1 MSTNPFLEQV
11 RSSFQRS
18 RSLNAGPSLQPNRV
32 ISEIQNRLERE
43 LATAKEQAIAT
54 FEGLAIHTD
63 LPGSSPSNSE
73 SSSDQEEEEMAANEL
88 MGDLD
93 IPTIPASPSSI
104 LLPTAARNYEL
115 KSSHLNMLPSFYGL
129 PNEDPLTH
137 IKDIFNV
144 VSSFPL
150 TGVTE
155 EQLRMRVFPYTL
167 KDKAKYWLNSLK
179 PGSLMTWGA
188 IQKKFLE
195 KYFSTQ
201 KIDMLRDKILL
212 FAQQDDESFCEAWER
227 FNGLLNQCPHH
238 GIPLK
243 LQMRMFYKG
252 LTPSSHN
259 IVTNF
264 AGGSYKTKTPEETY
278 ELFEEIAMETQH
290 TDTRGKRIA
299 GGSNDSS
306 SVQISK
312 LEQKLDA
319 LLALNS
325 RNPLKEV
332 CSICET
338 HDHPTISCPFGAAYP
353 EFVQEQAKLVNS
365 YNRGPINDPYSQS
378 YNPGWRNHPNFSWRN
393 TQNQANPPSLQRPQ
407 QSSSLEDIVK
417 QMAINQSNFQQ
428 TTQAAISKLEVQ
440 LGQIATE
447 ISQREPGKWPT
458 QTVINP
464 KNQEAKAVHVLRSG
478 KIVDN
483 KVVSDLSNDVV
494 VVEDED
500 EDEEETTAMEGEQ
513 PKTSQSAPKAKSD
526 SQEPNPFQLHKRDD
540 KFVPSHLHQDRY
552 IPPPPYIP
560 PIPFPGRLKKAN
572 QDKAF
577 KEIYDILS
585 KVNINLPLLDVVK
598 QIPAYGKF
606 IKHLMT
612 HKLNFTPSEEVKL
625 NKNVSAVLQRKLPP
639 KLEDPGSFNIPIN
652 IGDKTV
658 GRAMLDLGASINVMP
673 YSVYQALGL
682 EGIKKTSIRLE
693 LADHSIK
700 YPRGIVEDILVQVN
714 TLILPADFVVMDME
728 DNPYVDRVDPILL
741 GRPFMATADT
751 IIKVKDGTLSMT
763 VLGETVEFKV
773 FDALS
778 QPSITLDT
786 CFSIDVVDH
795 EVSSKIVQKKSNDAL
810 EAVLTQEEE
819 DLFES
824 EFQEVMAA
832 LEVFQPYPPSFRP
845 PLETIASSST
855 KLEPSIITPPKLELK
870 PLPNHLKY
878 AYLGANETLPVI
890 IAASLTSHEEDS
902 LIEVLKEHK
911 TALGWTIA
919 DIKGIS
925 PSMCMHRILMEEDS
939 KPSRDAQRRLNPN
952 MKEVVRAEVLKLLD
966 VGIIYP
972 ISDSKWVSPVQVVP
986 KKSGITVVKNEKNEL
1001 VPTRTITGWRV
1012 CIDYRK
1018 LNTSTR
1024 KDHFPLPFIDQMLDR
1039 LSGHAYYCF
1048 LDGFS
1053 GYNQIPIAPEDQE
1066 KTTFTCP
1073 FGTFAYRRMPFG
1085 LCNAPATFQRC
1096 MMAIF
1101 SDMVERFMEVFMD
1114 DFSVFGSSF
1123 DDCLHH
1129 LSLVLT
1135 RCQETN
1141 LILNW
1146 EKCHFMVRQGIV
1158 LGHVVSNKGIQVDK
1172 AKINIITNL
1181 PPPSSVKGVRSFLGH
1196 AGFYRRFI
1204 KNFSSISRPLCNLL
1218 AKDAVFEF
1226 DEICMEAF
1234 TTLKKELTSA
1244 PIIIAPDWSL
1254 PFEIMCDASD
1264 FAIGAVLGQKKNK
1277 LPHVIH
1283 YASRTLNDAQLNYST
1298 TEKELLAVV
1307 FALEKFRPYL
1317 VGSKVIVYSDHAALR
1332 YLLTKKDA
1340 KPRLIR
1346 WILLLQEFDL
1356 EIRDKKGCENV
1367 VADHLSRIV
1376 VEEQGEAVL
1385 PLNETFPDEQLY
1397 VAQVK
1402 EPWYADFVNYL
1413 ACGVLRNDLTYQD
1426 KKKFFSMVKHYVW
1439 DEPFLFKHCPD
1450 QLIRRCVPEEEQ
1462 ESILRHSHE
1471 LACGGHFGAKKT
1483 ALKILQSGFFWP
1495 TLFKDAFNFCV
1506 KCDRCQRMGNISRRN
1521 ELPLKNILFVELFDV
1536 WGIDFMGP
1544 FPSSFG
1550 YTYILVAVDYVSKWV
1565 EAIATKTNDHKV
1577 VLKFLRDNIFT
1588 RFGTPRAVISDGG
1601 SHFCNKLF
1609 EALMKK
1615 YNITHRVSTPYHP
1628 QTSGQVEISN
1638 REIKQILEKV
1648 VNSTRKD
1655 WAAKLNDALWAYR
1668 TAYKTPIGMSPYRL
1682 VFGKACHLPM
1692 ELEHNAFWAIKKL
1705 NFDLDK
1711 AGHVRKFQLNE
1722 LEEIRHESY
1731 ENAKLYK
1738 ERTKSYHDR
1747 NIQRKEFTKGMSVL
1761 LFNSRLRLFPGK
1773 LKSRWL
1779 GPFTV
1784 VNVSPYGAVE
1794 IQNPKDG
1801 STFKVNGQ
1809 RLKPFYEGVSVGIQT
1824 GHVVD
1829 HLPFVQSS

>member
-1 MSTNPFLEQV
+1 
-11 RSSFQRS
+11 
-18 RSLNAGPSLQPNRV
+18 
-32 ISEIQNRLERE
+32 
-43 LATAKEQAIAT
+43 
-54 FEGLAIHTD
+54 
-63 LPGSSPSNSE
+63 
-73 SSSDQEEEEMAANEL
+73 
-88 MGDLD
+88 
-93 IPTIPASPSSI
+93 
-104 LLPTAARNYEL
+104 
-115 KSSHLNMLPSFYGL
+115 
-129 PNEDPLTH
+129 
-137 IKDIFNV
+137 
-144 VSSFPL
+144 
-150 TGVTE
+150 
-155 EQLRMRVFPYTL
+155 
-167 KDKAKYWLNSLK
+167 
-179 PGSLMTWGA
+179 
-188 IQKKFLE
+188 
-195 KYFSTQ
+195 
-201 KIDMLRDKILL
+201 
-212 FAQQDDESFCEAWER
+212 
-227 FNGLLNQCPHH
+227 
-238 GIPLK
+238 
-243 LQMRMFYKG
+243 
-252 LTPSSHN
+252 
-259 IVTNF
+259 
-264 AGGSYKTKTPEETY
+264 
-278 ELFEEIAMETQH
+278 
-290 TDTRGKRIA
+290 
-299 GGSNDSS
+299 
-306 SVQISK
+306 
-312 LEQKLDA
+312 
-319 LLALNS
+319 
-325 RNPLKEV
+325 
-332 CSICET
+332 
-338 HDHPTISCPFGAAYP
+338 
-353 EFVQEQAKLVNS
+353 
-365 YNRGPINDPYSQS
+365 
-378 YNPGWRNHPNFSWRN
+378 
-393 TQNQANPPSLQRPQ
+393 
-407 QSSSLEDIVK
+407 
-417 QMAINQSNFQQ
+417 
-428 TTQAAISKLEVQ
+428 
-440 LGQIATE
+440 
-447 ISQREPGKWPT
+447 
-458 QTVINP
+458 
-464 KNQEAKAVHVLRSG
+464 
-478 KIVDN
+478 
-483 KVVSDLSNDVV
+483 
-494 VVEDED
+494 
-500 EDEEETTAMEGEQ
+500 
-513 PKTSQSAPKAKSD
+513 
-526 SQEPNPFQLHKRDD
+526 
-540 KFVPSHLHQDRY
+540 
-552 IPPPPYIP
+552 
-560 PIPFPGRLKKAN
+560 
-572 QDKAF
+572 
-577 KEIYDILS
+577 
-585 KVNINLPLLDVVK
+585 
-598 QIPAYGKF
+598 
-606 IKHLMT
+606 
-612 HKLNFTPSEEVKL
+612 
-625 NKNVSAVLQRKLPP
+625 
-639 KLEDPGSFNIPIN
+639 
-652 IGDKTV
+652 
-658 GRAMLDLGASINVMP
+658 MLDLGASINVMP
-673 YSVYQALGL
+673 YSVYQELGL
-682 EGIKKTSIRLE
+682 EGMKKTSTRLE

-700 YPRGIVEDILVQVN
+700 YPKGIVEDILVQVN

-728 DNPYVDRVDPILL
+728 DNPYGDRVDPILL

-778 QPSITLDT
+778 QPSITHDT

-795 EVSSKIVQKKSNDAL
+795 EVSSKIVQEKSNDVL

-819 DLFES
+819 DLYES

-845 PLETIASSST
+845 PLEPLGPSST
-855 KLEPSIITPPKLELK
+855 RLDPSVITPPKLELK

-878 AYLGANETLPVI
+878 TYLGANETLPVI
-890 IAASLTSHEEDS
+890 IAAGLTLHEEDS

-986 KKSGITVVKNEKNEL
+986 KKSGITVVRNEKNEL

-1039 LSGHAYYCF
+1039 LSGHAYYRF

-1129 LSLVLT
+1129 LSLVLK
-1135 RCQETN
+1135 RCRETN

-1158 LGHVVSNKGIQVDK
+1158 LGHVVSSKGIEVDK
-1172 AKINIITNL
+1172 AKIDIISNL

-1196 AGFYRRFI
+1196 AGFYRR
-1204 KNFSSISRPLCNLL
+1204 
-1218 AKDAVFEF
+1218 
-1226 DEICMEAF
+1226 
-1234 TTLKKELTSA
+1234 
-1244 PIIIAPDWSL
+1244 
-1254 PFEIMCDASD
+1254 
-1264 FAIGAVLGQKKNK
+1264 
-1277 LPHVIH
+1277 
-1283 YASRTLNDAQLNYST
+1283 
-1298 TEKELLAVV
+1298 
-1307 FALEKFRPYL
+1307 
-1317 VGSKVIVYSDHAALR
+1317 

-1340 KPRLIR
+1340 KPRLIG

-1397 VAQVK
+1397 VVQVK

-1413 ACGVLRNDLTYQD
+1413 ACGVLRNDLTYRD
-1426 KKKFFSMVKHYVW
+1426 KKKFFSMVKHYVR

-1521 ELPLKNILFVELFDV
+1521 EMPLKNILFVELFDV

-1601 SHFCNKLF
+1601 SHFCNKPF

-1731 ENAKLYK
+1731 ENARLYK

-1761 LFNSRLRLFPGK
+1761 L
-1773 LKSRWL
+1773 
-1779 GPFTV
+1779 
-1784 VNVSPYGAVE
+1784 
-1794 IQNPKDG
+1794 
-1801 STFKVNGQ
+1801 
-1809 RLKPFYEGVSVGIQT
+1809 
-1824 GHVVD
+1824 
-1829 HLPFVQSS
+1829 

>member
-201 KIDMLRDKILL
+201 KTDMLRDKILL

-447 ISQREPGKWPT
+447 IAQREPGKWPS

-483 KVVSDLSNDVV
+483 KVGSDLSNDVV

-500 EDEEETTAMEGEQ
+500 EEETTAMEVEQ

-526 SQEPNPFQLHKRDD
+526 SQESNPFQLHKRDD

-1196 AGFYRRFI
+1196 VGFYRRFI

-1264 FAIGAVLGQKKNK
+1264 FAIGAVL
-1277 LPHVIH
+1277 
-1283 YASRTLNDAQLNYST
+1283 
-1298 TEKELLAVV
+1298 
-1307 FALEKFRPYL
+1307 
-1317 VGSKVIVYSDHAALR
+1317 ALR

-1367 VADHLSRIV
+1367 MADHLSRIV

>member
-1 MSTNPFLEQV
+1 MSRNPLLEQV

-18 RSLNAGPSLQPNRV
+18 RSLNTRPSLQPNRV
-32 ISEIQNRLERE
+32 IFEIQNRLERE

-73 SSSDQEEEEMAANEL
+73 SSSDQEEEEEMAANEF

-137 IKDIFNV
+137 IKDIFNA

-155 EQLRMRVFPYTL
+155 DQLRMRVFPYTL

-179 PGSLMTWGA
+179 PGSLTTWGA

-201 KIDMLRDKILL
+201 KTDMLRDKILL

-264 AGGSYKTKTPEETY
+264 ASGSYKTKTPEETY

-325 RNPLKEV
+325 RNPSKEV

-338 HDHPTISCPFGAAYP
+338 HDHPTISCPLGAAYP

-447 ISQREPGKWPT
+447 IAQREPRKWPS

-483 KVVSDLSNDVV
+483 KVGSDLSNDVV

-500 EDEEETTAMEGEQ
+500 EEETTTMEGEQ
-513 PKTSQSAPKAKSD
+513 PKMSQSAPKAKSD

-612 HKLNFTPSEEVKL
+612 HKLNFAPSEEVKL

-639 KLEDPGSFNIPIN
+639 KLEDPGSFDIPIN

-673 YSVYQALGL
+673 YSVYRELGL

-700 YPRGIVEDILVQVN
+700 YPKGIVEDILVQVN

-728 DNPYVDRVDPILL
+728 DNPYGDRVDPILL

-795 EVSSKIVQKKSNDAL
+795 EVASKIVQKKSNDAL
-810 EAVLTQEEE
+810 EAVLTQKEE
-819 DLFES
+819 DLYES

-845 PLETIASSST
+845 PLEPLGPSST

-870 PLPNHLKY
+870 PLPNHLKHT
-878 AYLGANETLPVI
+878 YLGANETLPVI
-890 IAASLTSHEEDS
+890 IAAGLTSHEENS

-986 KKSGITVVKNEKNEL
+986 KKSGVTVVKNEKNEL
-1001 VPTRTITGWRV
+1001 VPT
-1012 CIDYRK
+1012 
-1018 LNTSTR
+1018 
-1024 KDHFPLPFIDQMLDR
+1024 
-1039 LSGHAYYCF
+1039 
-1048 LDGFS
+1048 
-1053 GYNQIPIAPEDQE
+1053 
-1066 KTTFTCP
+1066 
-1073 FGTFAYRRMPFG
+1073 
-1085 LCNAPATFQRC
+1085 
-1096 MMAIF
+1096 
-1101 SDMVERFMEVFMD
+1101 
-1114 DFSVFGSSF
+1114 
-1123 DDCLHH
+1123 
-1129 LSLVLT
+1129 
-1135 RCQETN
+1135 
-1141 LILNW
+1141 
-1146 EKCHFMVRQGIV
+1146 
-1158 LGHVVSNKGIQVDK
+1158 
-1172 AKINIITNL
+1172 
-1181 PPPSSVKGVRSFLGH
+1181 
-1196 AGFYRRFI
+1196 
-1204 KNFSSISRPLCNLL
+1204 
-1218 AKDAVFEF
+1218 
-1226 DEICMEAF
+1226 
-1234 TTLKKELTSA
+1234 
-1244 PIIIAPDWSL
+1244 
-1254 PFEIMCDASD
+1254 
-1264 FAIGAVLGQKKNK
+1264 
-1277 LPHVIH
+1277 
-1283 YASRTLNDAQLNYST
+1283 
-1298 TEKELLAVV
+1298 
-1307 FALEKFRPYL
+1307 
-1317 VGSKVIVYSDHAALR
+1317 
-1332 YLLTKKDA
+1332 
-1340 KPRLIR
+1340 
-1346 WILLLQEFDL
+1346 
-1356 EIRDKKGCENV
+1356 
-1367 VADHLSRIV
+1367 
-1376 VEEQGEAVL
+1376 
-1385 PLNETFPDEQLY
+1385 
-1397 VAQVK
+1397 
-1402 EPWYADFVNYL
+1402 
-1413 ACGVLRNDLTYQD
+1413 
-1426 KKKFFSMVKHYVW
+1426 
-1439 DEPFLFKHCPD
+1439 
-1450 QLIRRCVPEEEQ
+1450 
-1462 ESILRHSHE
+1462 
-1471 LACGGHFGAKKT
+1471 
-1483 ALKILQSGFFWP
+1483 
-1495 TLFKDAFNFCV
+1495 
-1506 KCDRCQRMGNISRRN
+1506 
-1521 ELPLKNILFVELFDV
+1521 
-1536 WGIDFMGP
+1536 
-1544 FPSSFG
+1544 
-1550 YTYILVAVDYVSKWV
+1550 
-1565 EAIATKTNDHKV
+1565 
-1577 VLKFLRDNIFT
+1577 
-1588 RFGTPRAVISDGG
+1588 
-1601 SHFCNKLF
+1601 
-1609 EALMKK
+1609 
-1615 YNITHRVSTPYHP
+1615 
-1628 QTSGQVEISN
+1628 
-1638 REIKQILEKV
+1638 
-1648 VNSTRKD
+1648 
-1655 WAAKLNDALWAYR
+1655 
-1668 TAYKTPIGMSPYRL
+1668 
-1682 VFGKACHLPM
+1682 
-1692 ELEHNAFWAIKKL
+1692 
-1705 NFDLDK
+1705 
-1711 AGHVRKFQLNE
+1711 
-1722 LEEIRHESY
+1722 
-1731 ENAKLYK
+1731 
-1738 ERTKSYHDR
+1738 
-1747 NIQRKEFTKGMSVL
+1747 
-1761 LFNSRLRLFPGK
+1761 
-1773 LKSRWL
+1773 
-1779 GPFTV
+1779 
-1784 VNVSPYGAVE
+1784 
-1794 IQNPKDG
+1794 
-1801 STFKVNGQ
+1801 
-1809 RLKPFYEGVSVGIQT
+1809 
-1824 GHVVD
+1824 
-1829 HLPFVQSS
+1829 

>member
-1 MSTNPFLEQV
+1 MGFSPHQKGYRCYHPTTRRLYVSIDVTVIEDEMFFSDTPDHVFQGETSSEGHNWLDLQGGVVLDSLIQREEPIEPAKPATPPESATLAEPAILTDVTTVTEPIAPYEASLIIPNQALIDKGNRIESIYQQSSWDRPLALTHAILPNGLCTCEYFMSRNPLLEQV

-18 RSLNAGPSLQPNRV
+18 RSLNTRPSLQPNRV

-73 SSSDQEEEEMAANEL
+73 SSSDQEEEEEMAANEF

-137 IKDIFNV
+137 IKDIFNA

-155 EQLRMRVFPYTL
+155 DQLRMRVFPYTL
-167 KDKAKYWLNSLK
+167 KDKAKYWLYSLK
-179 PGSLMTWGA
+179 PSSLTTWGA

-201 KIDMLRDKILL
+201 KTDMLRDKILL

-325 RNPLKEV
+325 RNPSKEV

-338 HDHPTISCPFGAAYP
+338 HDHPTISCPLGAAYP

-393 TQNQANPPSLQRPQ
+393 THNQANPPSLQRPQ

-447 ISQREPGKWPT
+447 IAQREPGKWPS

-483 KVVSDLSNDVV
+483 KVGSDLSNDVV

-500 EDEEETTAMEGEQ
+500 EEETTAMDGEQ
-513 PKTSQSAPKAKSD
+513 PKTSQSASKAKSD

-612 HKLNFTPSEEVKL
+612 HKLNFAPSEEVKL

-639 KLEDPGSFNIPIN
+639 KLEDPGSFDIPIN

-673 YSVYQALGL
+673 YSVYQELGL

-700 YPRGIVEDILVQVN
+700 YPKGIVEDILVQVN

-728 DNPYVDRVDPILL
+728 DNPYGNRVDPILL
-741 GRPFMATADT
+741 GRPFMATDRHN
-751 IIKVKDGTLSMT
+751 IKVKDGTLSMT

-795 EVSSKIVQKKSNDAL
+795 EVSSKIMQKKSNDAL

-819 DLFES
+819 DLYES

-845 PLETIASSST
+845 PLEPLGPSST

-870 PLPNHLKY
+870 PLPNHLKHT
-878 AYLGANETLPVI
+878 YLGANETLPVI
-890 IAASLTSHEEDS
+890 IAAGLTSHEEDS

-1001 VPTRTITGWRV
+1001 VPTRTITGWR
-1012 CIDYRK
+1012 
-1018 LNTSTR
+1018 
-1024 KDHFPLPFIDQMLDR
+1024 
-1039 LSGHAYYCF
+1039 
-1048 LDGFS
+1048 
-1053 GYNQIPIAPEDQE
+1053 
-1066 KTTFTCP
+1066 
-1073 FGTFAYRRMPFG
+1073 
-1085 LCNAPATFQRC
+1085 
-1096 MMAIF
+1096 
-1101 SDMVERFMEVFMD
+1101 
-1114 DFSVFGSSF
+1114 
-1123 DDCLHH
+1123 
-1129 LSLVLT
+1129 
-1135 RCQETN
+1135 
-1141 LILNW
+1141 
-1146 EKCHFMVRQGIV
+1146 GIE
-1158 LGHVVSNKGIQVDK
+1158 VDK
-1172 AKINIITNL
+1172 AKINIISNL
-1181 PPPSSVKGVRSFLGH
+1181 PPPSSVKRVRSFLGH

-1226 DEICMEAF
+1226 DETCMEAF

-1254 PFEIMCDASD
+1254 PFEIMCEASD

-1283 YASRTLNDAQLNYST
+1283 YASRTLSDAQLNYST

-1307 FALEKFRPYL
+1307 FALEKFRSYL

-1376 VEEQGEAVL
+1376 IEEQGEAVL
-1385 PLNETFPDEQLY
+1385 PLNETFPDEQLF

-1521 ELPLKNILFVELFDV
+1521 EMPLKNILFVELFDV

-1550 YTYILVAVDYVSKWV
+1550 YTYILVAVDYVSKGV

-1601 SHFCNKLF
+1601 SHFCNKPF

-1731 ENAKLYK
+1731 ENARLYK

>member
-1 MSTNPFLEQV
+1 MSSNPFLEQV

-73 SSSDQEEEEMAANEL
+73 SSSNQEEEEMAANEF

-179 PGSLMTWGA
+179 PGSLITWGA

-201 KIDMLRDKILL
+201 KTDMLRDKIFL

-243 LQMRMFYKG
+243 LQMRMFHKG

-259 IVTNF
+259 IFTNF

-278 ELFEEIAMETQH
+278 ELFEQIAMETQH

-447 ISQREPGKWPT
+447 IAQREPGKWPS

-483 KVVSDLSNDVV
+483 KVGSDLSNDVV
-494 VVEDED
+494 VVED

-552 IPPPPYIP
+552 IPPSPYIP
-560 PIPFPGRLKKAN
+560 PIPFPGRLKKGN

-658 GRAMLDLGASINVMP
+658 GSAMLDLGASINVMP

-751 IIKVKDGTLSMT
+751 MIKVKDGTLSMT

-795 EVSSKIVQKKSNDAL
+795 EVSSKIVQKKSNEAL

-845 PLETIASSST
+845 PLEPLASSST

-1101 SDMVERFMEVFMD
+1101 SDVVERFMEVFMD

-1317 VGSKVIVYSDHAALR
+1317 VGSK
-1332 YLLTKKDA
+1332 
-1340 KPRLIR
+1340 
-1346 WILLLQEFDL
+1346 
-1356 EIRDKKGCENV
+1356 IRDKKGCENV

-1731 ENAKLYK
+1731 ESAKLYK

-1809 RLKPFYEGVSVGIQT
+1809 RLNPFYEGMSVGIQT

>member
-1 MSTNPFLEQV
+1 MSKRPLLEQV
-11 RSSFQRS
+11 RSSFERS
-18 RSLNAGPSLQPNRV
+18 RSLNAGPSLQPRRV
-32 ISEIQNRLERE
+32 TSGIQSRLERE
-43 LATAKEQAIAT
+43 LSIAKEQALAT
-54 FEGLAIHTD
+54 FSSLALHTE
-63 LPGSSPSNSE
+63 LPGSSLSNSE
-73 SSSDQEEEEMAANEL
+73 ASSDQEEEEEMAANEF
-88 MGDLD
+88 MGELD

-104 LLPTAARNYEL
+104 LLPTVARNYEL

-155 EQLRMRVFPYTL
+155 DQLRMRVFPYTL

-179 PGSLMTWGA
+179 PGSLTTWAA

-201 KIDMLRDKILL
+201 KTDMLRDKILL

-252 LTPSSHN
+252 LTSSSHN

-264 AGGSYKTKTPEETY
+264 AGGSFKTKTPEETY
-278 ELFEEIAMETQH
+278 ELFEGIAMETQH
-290 TDTRGKRIA
+290 TDTRGKHVVS
-299 GGSNDSS
+299 GSNDAS
-306 SVQISK
+306 SVQILK

-325 RNPLKEV
+325 RSPPKEV

-338 HDHPTISCPFGAAYP
+338 HDHATIACPLGAGYP
-353 EFVQEQAKLVNS
+353 EFVQEQAKVVNS
-365 YNRGPINDPYSQS
+365 YNQGPRNDPYSQS

-393 TQNQANPPSLQRPQ
+393 TQNQANPPSFQRPQ
-407 QSSSLEDIVK
+407 QSSSSLEDIVK

-428 TTQAAISKLEVQ
+428 TTQAAIAKLEVQ
-440 LGQIATE
+440 IGQIAAE
-447 ISQREPGKWPT
+447 ISQREPGKWPS
-458 QTVINP
+458 QTMINP
-464 KNQEAKAVHVLRSG
+464 KNPEAKAIHVLRSG
-478 KIVDN
+478 KIIDN
-483 KVVSDLSNDVV
+483 KVDSNLSNDVV
-494 VVEDED
+494 IVENE
-500 EDEEETTAMEGEQ
+500 EEETTATEGEQ
-513 PKTSQSAPKAKSD
+513 PETSQSAPKAKSD
-526 SQEPNPFQLHKRDD
+526 SQKSDQFQLHKRDD
-540 KFVPSHLHQDRY
+540 KFVPPHLQEDRY
-552 IPPPPYIP
+552 VPPAPYVP
-560 PIPFPGRLKKAN
+560 QIPFPGRLKKTK

-585 KVNINLPLLDVVK
+585 KVNINLPLLDLIE

-606 IKHLMT
+606 IKDLKT
-612 HKLNFTPSEEVKL
+612 HKLNFAPNEGVKL
-625 NKNVSAVLQRKLPP
+625 DQNISAVLQRKLPP
-639 KLEDPGSFNIPIN
+639 KLDDPGSFDIPIN
-652 IGDKTV
+652 IGGKKV
-658 GRAMLDLGASINVMP
+658 GRAMLDLGASINLMP
-673 YSVYQALGL
+673 YSVYQKLGL
-682 EGIKKTSIRLE
+682 EGMKKTSMRLE

-700 YPRGIVEDILVQVN
+700 YPKGIVEDILVQVN

-728 DNPYVDRVDPILL
+728 DNPNGDRVDPILL

-751 IIKVKDGTLSMT
+751 IIKVKDSTLSMT
-763 VLGETVEFKV
+763 VLGETVQFKMLN
-773 FDALS
+773 ALS
-778 QPSITLDT
+778 QPSISLDS

-795 EVSSKIVQKKSNDAL
+795 EVSSKILQRKSNDAL

-819 DLFES
+819 DLCEP
-824 EFQEVMAA
+824 EFQEVVAA
-832 LEVFQPYPPSFRP
+832 LEVFPPYPPSFRP
-845 PLETIASSST
+845 PIEPLGPSST
-855 KLEPSIITPPKLELK
+855 KLEPSIVIPPKLELK
-870 PLPNHLKY
+870 PLPNNLKY
-878 AYLGANETLPVI
+878 TYLGANETLPVI
-890 IAASLTSHEEDS
+890 IAAGLSSHEEES
-902 LIEVLKEHK
+902 LIKVLKEHK
-911 TALGWTIA
+911 TAIGWTIA

-972 ISDSKWVSPVQVVP
+972 ISDSRWVSPVQVVP

-1001 VPTRTITGWRV
+1001 VPTRTVTGWRV

-1024 KDHFPLPFIDQMLDR
+1024 KDHFPLPFIDQMLER

-1101 SDMVERFMEVFMD
+1101 SDMVERFIEVFMD

-1129 LSLVLT
+1129 LSLVLK

-1158 LGHVVSNKGIQVDK
+1158 LGHVISSKGIEVDR
-1172 AKINIITNL
+1172 AKIDLISNL
-1181 PPPSSVKGVRSFLGH
+1181 PPPTSVKGVRSFLGH

-1204 KNFSSISRPLCNLL
+1204 KNFSSITRPLCNLL

-1226 DEICMEAF
+1226 NEACMEAF
-1234 TTLKKELTSA
+1234 TTLKRELTSA

-1283 YASRTLNDAQLNYST
+1283 YASRTLNDAQINYST

-1307 FALEKFRPYL
+1307 FALEKFRSYL

-1376 VEEQGEAVL
+1376 VEEKGAAVL

-1397 VAQVK
+1397 AAQVK

-1413 ACGVLRNDLTYQD
+1413 ACGVLRNDLTSQD

-1462 ESILRHSHE
+1462 ESILRHSHD

-1521 ELPLKNILFVELFDV
+1521 EMPLNNILVVELFDV

-1544 FPSSFG
+1544 FPSSSG

-1577 VLKFLRDNIFT
+1577 VLKFLKDNIFT

-1601 SHFCNKLF
+1601 SHFCNKPF

-1638 REIKQILEKV
+1638 REIKHILEKV

-1655 WAAKLNDALWAYR
+1655 WAAKLNDSLWAYR

-1747 NIQRKEFTKGMSVL
+1747 NIQRKEFSKGMSVL

-1809 RLKPFYEGVSVGIQT
+1809 RLKPFYEGISAGIQA

-1829 HLPFVQSS
+1829 QLPFVPST

>member
-1 MSTNPFLEQV
+1 MLEQANALQARNPNNDPYSNTYNPGWRNHPNFKWSNNSNVQQSQGPPPGFQTQQRQFQRAPQQVQEQRGDQMGELQDMFKKFMGQQMQTNQNLQNAVNKLEVQVGQIASSMSHRASGTFLSQTEVNPRHHGQVKAVHILRSGKQVDNKVGDANEEQEDGEHVEIIHPPHGQPAASNKQSINALGKSTGPKVSSNANQVPISTNAFRPIAPFPSRLSKSKKDQGLDEIMETFKKVQINIPLLNAITQIPKYAKFLKDLCTNKRRFKVIRQFRQFMSTNPFLDQV

-201 KIDMLRDKILL
+201 KTDMLRDKILL

-243 LQMRMFYKG
+243 LQMR
-252 LTPSSHN
+252 
-259 IVTNF
+259 
-264 AGGSYKTKTPEETY
+264 GSYKTKTPEETY

-447 ISQREPGKWPT
+447 IAQREPGKWPS

-464 KNQEAKAVHVLRSG
+464 KIHEAKAVHVLRSG

-483 KVVSDLSNDVV
+483 KVGSDLSNDVV
-494 VVEDED
+494 VVED

-560 PIPFPGRLKKAN
+560 TIPFPGRLKKAN

-795 EVSSKIVQKKSNDAL
+795 EVSSKIVQKKSNEAL

-832 LEVFQPYPPSFRP
+832 LEVFQPYPPSCRP
-845 PLETIASSST
+845 PLEPLASSST
-855 KLEPSIITPPKLELK
+855 KLEPSIITPPKLEL
-870 PLPNHLKY
+870 N
-878 AYLGANETLPVI
+878 
-890 IAASLTSHEEDS
+890 
-902 LIEVLKEHK
+902 
-911 TALGWTIA
+911 
-919 DIKGIS
+919 
-925 PSMCMHRILMEEDS
+925 
-939 KPSRDAQRRLNPN
+939 
-952 MKEVVRAEVLKLLD
+952 
-966 VGIIYP
+966 
-972 ISDSKWVSPVQVVP
+972 
-986 KKSGITVVKNEKNEL
+986 
-1001 VPTRTITGWRV
+1001 
-1012 CIDYRK
+1012 
-1018 LNTSTR
+1018 
-1024 KDHFPLPFIDQMLDR
+1024 
-1039 LSGHAYYCF
+1039 
-1048 LDGFS
+1048 
-1053 GYNQIPIAPEDQE
+1053 
-1066 KTTFTCP
+1066 
-1073 FGTFAYRRMPFG
+1073 
-1085 LCNAPATFQRC
+1085 
-1096 MMAIF
+1096 
-1101 SDMVERFMEVFMD
+1101 
-1114 DFSVFGSSF
+1114 
-1123 DDCLHH
+1123 
-1129 LSLVLT
+1129 
-1135 RCQETN
+1135 
-1141 LILNW
+1141 
-1146 EKCHFMVRQGIV
+1146 
-1158 LGHVVSNKGIQVDK
+1158 
-1172 AKINIITNL
+1172 AKI
-1181 PPPSSVKGVRSFLGH
+1181 
-1196 AGFYRRFI
+1196 
-1204 KNFSSISRPLCNLL
+1204 
-1218 AKDAVFEF
+1218 
-1226 DEICMEAF
+1226 
-1234 TTLKKELTSA
+1234 
-1244 PIIIAPDWSL
+1244 
-1254 PFEIMCDASD
+1254 
-1264 FAIGAVLGQKKNK
+1264 
-1277 LPHVIH
+1277 
-1283 YASRTLNDAQLNYST
+1283 
-1298 TEKELLAVV
+1298 
-1307 FALEKFRPYL
+1307 
-1317 VGSKVIVYSDHAALR
+1317 
-1332 YLLTKKDA
+1332 
-1340 KPRLIR
+1340 
-1346 WILLLQEFDL
+1346 
-1356 EIRDKKGCENV
+1356 
-1367 VADHLSRIV
+1367 
-1376 VEEQGEAVL
+1376 
-1385 PLNETFPDEQLY
+1385 
-1397 VAQVK
+1397 
-1402 EPWYADFVNYL
+1402 
-1413 ACGVLRNDLTYQD
+1413 
-1426 KKKFFSMVKHYVW
+1426 
-1439 DEPFLFKHCPD
+1439 
-1450 QLIRRCVPEEEQ
+1450 
-1462 ESILRHSHE
+1462 
-1471 LACGGHFGAKKT
+1471 
-1483 ALKILQSGFFWP
+1483 
-1495 TLFKDAFNFCV
+1495 
-1506 KCDRCQRMGNISRRN
+1506 
-1521 ELPLKNILFVELFDV
+1521 
-1536 WGIDFMGP
+1536 
-1544 FPSSFG
+1544 
-1550 YTYILVAVDYVSKWV
+1550 
-1565 EAIATKTNDHKV
+1565 
-1577 VLKFLRDNIFT
+1577 
-1588 RFGTPRAVISDGG
+1588 
-1601 SHFCNKLF
+1601 
-1609 EALMKK
+1609 
-1615 YNITHRVSTPYHP
+1615 
-1628 QTSGQVEISN
+1628 
-1638 REIKQILEKV
+1638 
-1648 VNSTRKD
+1648 
-1655 WAAKLNDALWAYR
+1655 
-1668 TAYKTPIGMSPYRL
+1668 
-1682 VFGKACHLPM
+1682 
-1692 ELEHNAFWAIKKL
+1692 
-1705 NFDLDK
+1705 
-1711 AGHVRKFQLNE
+1711 
-1722 LEEIRHESY
+1722 
-1731 ENAKLYK
+1731 YK

-1761 LFNSRLRLFPGK
+1761 LFNSRLRLVPGK

-1809 RLKPFYEGVSVGIQT
+1809 RLKPFYEGMSVGIQT

>member
-1 MSTNPFLEQV
+1 YHCPIPPPSPVPPLPPT
-11 RSSFQRS
+11 SSPPS
-18 RSLNAGPSLQPNRV
+18 RHVTHALRTTSLNPSKS
-32 ISEIQNRLERE
+32 IS
-43 LATAKEQAIAT
+43 
-54 FEGLAIHTD
+54 
-63 LPGSSPSNSE
+63 S
-73 SSSDQEEEEMAANEL
+73 
-88 MGDLD
+88 
-93 IPTIPASPSSI
+93 
-104 LLPTAARNYEL
+104 
-115 KSSHLNMLPSFYGL
+115 LNMSSLP
-129 PNEDPLTH
+129 PL
-137 IKDIFNV
+137 
-144 VSSFPL
+144 S
-150 TGVTE
+150 
-155 EQLRMRVFPYTL
+155 PYV
-167 KDKAKYWLNSLK
+167 SLK
-179 PGSLMTWGA
+179 PLDTLSDAVPCM
-188 IQKKFLE
+188 
-195 KYFSTQ
+195 
-201 KIDMLRDKILL
+201 MILQL
-212 FAQQDDESFCEAWER
+212 WLGMEPRSW
-227 FNGLLNQCPHH
+227 L
-238 GIPLK
+238 PL
-243 LQMRMFYKG
+243 G
-252 LTPSSHN
+252 LTKIWLGVSGYKARLVAKEFHELLGIDFSETFSP
-259 IVTNF
+259 IMEPVTIHVV
-264 AGGSYKTKTPEETY
+264 
-278 ELFEEIAMETQH
+278 LH
-290 TDTRGKRIA
+290 
-299 GGSNDSS
+299 
-306 SVQISK
+306 
-312 LEQKLDA
+312 
-319 LLALNS
+319 LALT
-325 RNPLKEV
+325 L
-332 CSICET
+332 
-338 HDHPTISCPFGAAYP
+338 
-353 EFVQEQAKLVNS
+353 
-365 YNRGPINDPYSQS
+365 
-378 YNPGWRNHPNFSWRN
+378 GW
-393 TQNQANPPSLQRPQ
+393 
-407 QSSSLEDIVK
+407 
-417 QMAINQSNFQQ
+417 AIRQ
-428 TTQAAISKLEVQ
+428 
-440 LGQIATE
+440 
-447 ISQREPGKWPT
+447 
-458 QTVINP
+458 
-464 KNQEAKAVHVLRSG
+464 
-478 KIVDN
+478 
-483 KVVSDLSNDVV
+483 
-494 VVEDED
+494 
-500 EDEEETTAMEGEQ
+500 
-513 PKTSQSAPKAKSD
+513 
-526 SQEPNPFQLHKRDD
+526 
-540 KFVPSHLHQDRY
+540 
-552 IPPPPYIP
+552 
-560 PIPFPGRLKKAN
+560 
-572 QDKAF
+572 
-577 KEIYDILS
+577 
-585 KVNINLPLLDVVK
+585 LDVFKSQAPSFVV
-598 QIPAYGKF
+598 PDYPFHF
-606 IKHLMT
+606 IDTLASQFSIK
-612 HKLNFTPSEEVKL
+612 
-625 NKNVSAVLQRKLPP
+625 
-639 KLEDPGSFNIPIN
+639 
-652 IGDKTV
+652 
-658 GRAMLDLGASINVMP
+658 DLGALHYFLRVE
-673 YSVYQALGL
+673 Y
-682 EGIKKTSIRLE
+682 IRKL
-693 LADHSIK
+693 LNKA
-700 YPRGIVEDILVQVN
+700 DILAPLLLP
-714 TLILPADFVVMDME
+714 LILS
-728 DNPYVDRVDPILL
+728 LSK
-741 GRPFMATADT
+741 MAHH
-751 IIKVKDGTLSMT
+751 LQM
-763 VLGETVEFKV
+763 
-773 FDALS
+773 
-778 QPSITLDT
+778 
-786 CFSIDVVDH
+786 
-795 EVSSKIVQKKSNDAL
+795 
-810 EAVLTQEEE
+810 
-819 DLFES
+819 
-824 EFQEVMAA
+824 
-832 LEVFQPYPPSFRP
+832 PPC
-845 PLETIASSST
+845 I
-855 KLEPSIITPPKLELK
+855 EPSHIHWAAVKRLLHYLK
-870 PLPNHLKY
+870 
-878 AYLGANETLPVI
+878 
-890 IAASLTSHEEDS
+890 
-902 LIEVLKEHK
+902 
-911 TALGWTIA
+911 
-919 DIKGIS
+919 
-925 PSMCMHRILMEEDS
+925 
-939 KPSRDAQRRLNPN
+939 
-952 MKEVVRAEVLKLLD
+952 
-966 VGIIYP
+966 
-972 ISDSKWVSPVQVVP
+972 
-986 KKSGITVVKNEKNEL
+986 
-1001 VPTRTITGWRV
+1001 
-1012 CIDYRK
+1012 
-1018 LNTSTR
+1018 
-1024 KDHFPLPFIDQMLDR
+1024 
-1039 LSGHAYYCF
+1039 
-1048 LDGFS
+1048 
-1053 GYNQIPIAPEDQE
+1053 
-1066 KTTFTCP
+1066 
-1073 FGTFAYRRMPFG
+1073 
-1085 LCNAPATFQRC
+1085 
-1096 MMAIF
+1096 
-1101 SDMVERFMEVFMD
+1101 
-1114 DFSVFGSSF
+1114 VFGSSF

-1196 AGFYRRFI
+1196 AGFYR
-1204 KNFSSISRPLCNLL
+1204 RPLCNLL

-1747 NIQRKEFTKGMSVL
+1747 NIQRKEFTKG
-1761 LFNSRLRLFPGK
+1761 K

-1829 HLPFVQSS
+1829 HLPFVQSNDAMKLQPYHSKSMTPCRSMKNATLRVSKTFVGIVSVKPSGDTTLPIRDAESSLGSR

>member
-1 MSTNPFLEQV
+1 MSSNPFLEQV

-155 EQLRMRVFPYTL
+155 EQLRMRMFPYTL

-201 KIDMLRDKILL
+201 KTDMLRDKILL

-243 LQMRMFYKG
+243 LQMR
-252 LTPSSHN
+252 
-259 IVTNF
+259 
-264 AGGSYKTKTPEETY
+264 GSYKTKTPEETY

-365 YNRGPINDPYSQS
+365 YNRGTINDPYSQS

-447 ISQREPGKWPT
+447 IAQREPGKWPS

-483 KVVSDLSNDVV
+483 KVGSDLSNDVV
-494 VVEDED
+494 VVED

-612 HKLNFTPSEEVKL
+612 HKLNFTP
-625 NKNVSAVLQRKLPP
+625 N
-639 KLEDPGSFNIPIN
+639 
-652 IGDKTV
+652 
-658 GRAMLDLGASINVMP
+658 
-673 YSVYQALGL
+673 
-682 EGIKKTSIRLE
+682 
-693 LADHSIK
+693 
-700 YPRGIVEDILVQVN
+700 ILVQVN

-763 VLGETVEFKV
+763 
-773 FDALS
+773 
-778 QPSITLDT
+778 
-786 CFSIDVVDH
+786 
-795 EVSSKIVQKKSNDAL
+795 KKSNDAL

-845 PLETIASSST
+845 PLEPLASSST

-890 IAASLTSHEEDS
+890 IAASLTSHEEDN

-1001 VPTRTITGWRV
+1001 VPTRTITG
-1012 CIDYRK
+1012 
-1018 LNTSTR
+1018 
-1024 KDHFPLPFIDQMLDR
+1024 
-1039 LSGHAYYCF
+1039 
-1048 LDGFS
+1048 
-1053 GYNQIPIAPEDQE
+1053 YNQIPIAPEDQE

-1129 LSLVLT
+1129 LSL
-1135 RCQETN
+1135 
-1141 LILNW
+1141 
-1146 EKCHFMVRQGIV
+1146 
-1158 LGHVVSNKGIQVDK
+1158 GIQVDK

-1204 KNFSSISRPLCNLL
+1204 KKFSSISRPLCNLL

-1283 YASRTLNDAQLNYST
+1283 YASRTLNDTQLNYST
-1298 TEKELLAVV
+1298 TENELLAVI

-1317 VGSKVIVYSDHAALR
+1317 VGSKVIFYSDHAALR

-1340 KPRLIR
+1340 KPRLIK

-1426 KKKFFSMVKHYVW
+1426 KKNFFSMVKHYVW

-1761 LFNSRLRLFPGK
+1761 LFNSSLRLFPGK

-1809 RLKPFYEGVSVGIQT
+1809 RLKPFYEGMSVGIQT